1 MLVGA
6 KPFLIASSRDG
17 LDSTVLG
24 SEMLP
29 SVSGAPPAR
38 AVEGLLRCMDQLGAV
53 AGVVI
58 LDVATDAGAVEIA
71 AAMRSDD
78 RLRRTPLVA
87 LATEGDQDR
96 VGELYDAGV
105 NSVVPRPRNER
116 ELRELIERVRAYW
129 LDANYMAER

>member
-1 MLVGA
+1 M
-6 KPFLIASSRDG
+6 
-17 LDSTVLG
+17 DSTVLG

-38 AVEGLLRCMDQLGAV
+38 AVEGLLRCMDQLDVVPA
-53 AGVVI
+53 VVI
-58 LDVATDAGAVEIA
+58 LDVATDAGAAEIA
-71 AAMRSDD
+71 AALRSDD

-87 LATEGDQDR
+87 LATDRDQDR

-105 NSVVPRPRNER
+105 NSVVPRPGNER

-129 LDANYMAER
+129 LEANYTAEA